1 MAVRFTLTGEH
12 LPYGELPSAEINNLV
27 QSKITHEFVA
37 ETLDE
42 VLPQIKAF
50 LLGLQYNPEG
60 DLEFVDN
67 YASDTLGKPSSL
79 NTEEPFEYKP
89 YSRLEQNP
97 VHAKDIKQTT
107 TLGNTEKIV

>member
-1 MAVRFTLTGEH
+1 MAVKFTLTGEH

-27 QSKITHEFVA
+27 TSKITHEFVA

-60 DLEFVDN
+60 DLEFVNN
-67 YASDTLGKPSSL
+67 YPNAPA
-79 NTEEPFEYKP
+79 EQPFEYKP
-89 YSRLEQNP
+89 YGWREHNP

-107 TLGNTEKIV
+107 TLGNTKKDI

>member
-1 MAVRFTLTGEH
+1 MERKKKMAVKFTLTGEH

-27 QSKITHEFVA
+27 TSKITHEFVA

-67 YASDTLGKPSSL
+67 YASDTLGKP
-79 NTEEPFEYKP
+79 FEYKP
-89 YSRLEQNP
+89 YSWQEQNP

-107 TLGNTEKIV
+107 TLGNTKKDI

>member
-1 MAVRFTLTGEH
+1 MAVKFTLTGEH

-67 YASDTLGKPSSL
+67 YASDTFGQPSA
-79 NTEEPFEYKP
+79 Y
-89 YSRLEQNP
+89 
-97 VHAKDIKQTT
+97 VAKDTVDCK
-107 TLGNTEKIV
+107 GNWFEHNTKGNKET

>member
-1 MAVRFTLTGEH
+1 MAVKFTLTGEH

-27 QSKITHEFVA
+27 TSKITHEFVA

-60 DLEFVDN
+60 DLEFVNN
-67 YASDTLGKPSSL
+67 YPDTP
-79 NTEEPFEYKP
+79 TEQPFEYKP
-89 YSRLEQNP
+89 YSWQEQNP

-107 TLGNTEKIV
+107 TLGNTEKAV

>member
-1 MAVRFTLTGEH
+1 MAVKFTLTGEH

-67 YASDTLGKPSSL
+67 YASDTQGKPSSYS
-79 NTEEPFEYKP
+79 TEELFEYKD
-89 YSRLEQNP
+89 SRSE
-97 VHAKDIKQTT
+97 HITK
-107 TLGNTEKIV
+107 GNKEA

>member
-1 MAVRFTLTGEH
+1 MAVKFTLQGEH
-12 LPYGELPSAEINNLV
+12 LPFGELQSAETNNLV

-60 DLEFVDN
+60 SLEFVNN
-67 YASDTLGKPSSL
+67 YPEDL
-79 NTEEPFEYKP
+79 
-89 YSRLEQNP
+89 
-97 VHAKDIKQTT
+97 AK
-107 TLGNTEKIV
+107 

>member
-1 MAVRFTLTGEH
+1 MAVKFTLTGEH

-67 YASDTLGKPSSL
+67 YASDTFGQPS
-79 NTEEPFEYKP
+79 TYVAK
-89 YSRLEQNP
+89 NP
-97 VHAKDIKQTT
+97 VDCKGSWFEHNTK
-107 TLGNTEKIV
+107 GNEET